1 MLPFARNDYCRYISY
16 EELFG
21 SDGKQVVMNSTMK
34 HRQTQKHDL
43 KTSAFKGKTITQK
56 NKKNKKTKYTY
67 KQKYLETEDDFLQ
80 SLNQLKMALHNFG
93 DTGVQQR
100 INNQKN
106 KNKQDKKTLELISQ
120 LRKVL
125 AVWKKYNKQIDWN
138 KKNINTDE
146 YMNYKR
152 KLVHL
157 NDQIIQI
164 NKNIN
169 LLWHKGLLN

>member
-1 MLPFARNDYCRYISY
+1 
-16 EELFG
+16 
-21 SDGKQVVMNSTMK
+21 MNSTMK

-56 NKKNKKTKYTY
+56 NKKNKYTY

-80 SLNQLKMALHNFG
+80 SLNQLKVALHNFG
-93 DTGVQQR
+93 DTGIQQR

-125 AVWKKYNKQIDWN
+125 AQWKKYNKQIDWN